1 MSNLAALL
9 KDEIRRLS
17 RREVRAQVRVTQRAV
32 AQHRREIA
40 QLKRALQLQQKQ
52 IAALGKREAKPERN
66 QDASDHALA
75 GTRFSARSV
84 RAQRKRLKLSA
95 DEYGKLVGVSAQTIY
110 HWEQGKARPR
120 QAQFTALIALRTIGR
135 REALARLK

>member
-1 MSNLAALL
+1 MPNLAVLL

-17 RREVRAQVRVTQRAV
+17 RREVRTHVRATQRAV

-40 QLKRALQLQQKQ
+40 QLKRALQLQAKQ
-52 IAALGKREAKPERN
+52 IAALSKEQVKPAGN
-66 QDASDHALA
+66 QDSADSALA

-95 DEYGKLVGVSAQTIY
+95 AEYGKLVGVSAQTIY

-120 QAQFTALIALRTIGR
+120 QTQFAALIALRSIGR
-135 REALARLK
+135 RAALGQLK

>member
-1 MSNLAALL
+1 MPNLAALL

-17 RREVRAQVRVTQRAV
+17 RREVRAHMRITQRLV
-32 AQHRREIA
+32 AQHRRDIA
-40 QLKRALQLQQKQ
+40 RLKRALQIQQKQ
-52 IAALGKREAKPERN
+52 IAALGNNQPKPAENHDSSADTR
-66 QDASDHALA
+66 A

-95 DEYGKLVGVSAQTIY
+95 EEYGKLVGVSAQTIY

-120 QAQFTALIALRTIGR
+120 QAQFAMLIGLRMIGR
-135 REALARLK
+135 REALSRLK